1 MPNSLP
7 GRRGRAPR
15 TDPEWAREIQRRLVA
30 LEQATTLR
38 IGPWVLS
45 GTEDGHLT
53 AHAAEGRHAV
63 LTGITDISQI
73 DTLTAKVN
81 ELEIGGQRN
90 QNDLQQL
97 IDAIV
102 KGFTAWTGQSNFDT
116 SAVQD
121 FSNTV
126 GQALG
131 TLGTLGLRL
140 QKLENGGALV
150 LEDFASYP
158 NATTLGANWLQWEE
172 GTGQG
177 TIGVTNK
184 YAIYNLQLDNVQ
196 RTAHAL
202 HKTSAGTALHRVSA
216 TISTPQDV
224 FGQSENFL
232 IARANYA
239 TDTDYVFAAMTWTRI
254 RLGYVKAGNVTEIKT
269 RDWLFKNGSTY
280 SLDCTIP
287 NTVRLLEN
295 TNVLLEASDV
305 GAPTG
310 LYTGFAMKAPNGAA
324 RPGVIGSFAVF
335 DDAPSTRE
343 T

>member
-1 MPNSLP
+1 MANSLP

-15 TDPEWAREIQRRLVA
+15 TDPEWAREVQRRLAA
-30 LEQATTLR
+30 LEQATTVR

-73 DTLTAKVN
+73 DTLTSKVN
-81 ELEIGGQRN
+81 ELESLGQRN
-90 QNDLQQL
+90 KSDVQQL

-102 KGFTAWTGQSNFDT
+102 KGFTAWTGQGFDT
-116 SAVQD
+116 TQVQD

-126 GQALG
+126 AQALG

-140 QKLENGGALV
+140 QRLENGGAIL
-150 LEDFASYP
+150 LEDFATYP
-158 NATTLGANWLQWEE
+158 NAANLGANWLQWEK

-177 TIGVTNK
+177 KVGTTNK
-184 YAIYNLQLDNVQ
+184 FAIYNLSLDDVQ
-196 RTAHAL
+196 RTAFSL
-202 HKTSAGTALHRVSA
+202 HKTSAGTALHRVAA

-239 TDTDYVFAAMTWTRI
+239 TNTDYVFAAMTWTRI
-254 RLGYVKAGNVTEIKT
+254 RLGYVKAGKVTDLQVKN
-269 RDWLFKNGSTY
+269 WLFKNGSTY
-280 SLDCTIP
+280 TLDCTIP

-310 LYTGFAMKAPNGAA
+310 QYAGFAMYAPNGAA
-324 RPGVIGSFAVF
+324 RPGVLGSFAVF
-335 DDAPSTRE
+335 DTLTS
-343 T
+343 

>member
-1 MPNSLP
+1 MANSLP

-15 TDPEWAREIQRRLVA
+15 TDPEWAREIQRRLAA

-38 IGPWVLS
+38 IGPWVLT

-53 AHAAEGRHAV
+53 AHAAEGRSAV

-73 DTLTAKVN
+73 DTLAAKVN
-81 ELEIGGQRN
+81 ELEAGGQRN
-90 QNDLQQL
+90 KNDLQSL

-102 KGFTAWTGQSNFDT
+102 KGFTAWTGQSNFNT
-116 SAVQD
+116 EAVQD

-126 GQALG
+126 AQALG

-140 QKLENGGALV
+140 QKLENGGALI

-158 NATTLGANWLQWEE
+158 DSPSLGSKWLQWES
-172 GTGQG
+172 GTAGQG
-177 TIGVTNK
+177 KMGVTNK
-184 YAIYNLQLDNVQ
+184 YAIYNLSLDDVK
-196 RTAHAL
+196 RTAFAL
-202 HKTSAGTALHRVSA
+202 HKTSAGSALHRVSA
-216 TISTPQDV
+216 TVSTPQDV

-232 IARANYA
+232 IARAKYA
-239 TDTDYVFAAMTWTRI
+239 TDTDYVFAAMTWTQIRI
-254 RLGYVKAGNVTEIKT
+254 GYVKAGQVTDLKVQN
-269 RDWLFKNGSTY
+269 WLFKNGSTY

-295 TNVLLEASDV
+295 TNVLLEAVLDA

-310 LYTGFAMKAPNGAA
+310 DFTGFAMYAPNGAA

-335 DDAPSTRE
+335 DTSPQ
-343 T
+343 